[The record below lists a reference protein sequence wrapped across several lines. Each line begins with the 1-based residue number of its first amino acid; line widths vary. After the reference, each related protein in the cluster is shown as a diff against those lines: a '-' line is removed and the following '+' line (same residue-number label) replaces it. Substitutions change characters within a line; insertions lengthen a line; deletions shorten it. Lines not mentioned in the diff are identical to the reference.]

1 MELNKAKCQRNRI
14 KMKALTE
21 YLGPK
26 SNRNWRQ
33 ECKKRSTVLQIH
45 VLGDF

>member
-33 ECKKRSTVLQIH
+33 ECKKSTVLQIH